1 MLGRRMKIEDKIYK
15 LGLATLDELLLHRNI
30 SKEVILTIEDA
41 AVLSDMIVHIDA
53 HAIFTFSE
61 REIRDF
67 YQAFF
72 DGI

>member
-1 MLGRRMKIEDKIYK
+1 MKIEDKIYK

-30 SKEVILTIEDA
+30 SKEVILTIDDA
-41 AVLSDMIVHIDA
+41 SVLSDMIVHIDA

-67 YQAFF
+67 YQALMEY
-72 DGI
+72 DRNMK

>member
-1 MLGRRMKIEDKIYK
+1 MKIEDKIYK

-41 AVLSDMIVHIDA
+41 SVLSDMIVHIDA

-67 YQAFF
+67 YQALMEY
-72 DGI
+72 DGSMK